1 MCGGPD
7 PMLLERELCFSVP
20 PSRAIEPAL
29 DTSPPSTAVT
39 VQASISTDHDEPT
52 GGDIAVPAL
61 LACSEDRLDCFFD
74 AIQKKPA
81 SPLLAAPTRLAVQP
95 APSAPL
101 GAATQYSPITNL
113 PEFRF
118 PVVGR
123 SYSCAAST
131 WWQAVVPQ
139 VLISVIIANDR
150 FSRVKPAN
158 TGQT

>member
-61 LACSEDRLDCFFD
+61 LACSEDRLDCFLD
-74 AIQKKPA
+74 AIHKKPA
-81 SPLLAAPTRLAVQP
+81 SPLLAAPTRLAVQL
-95 APSAPL
+95 APSRPPRRSSSRLANNKL
-101 GAATQYSPITNL
+101 ARIPISRRGQVLLT
-113 PEFRF
+113 
-118 PVVGR
+118 
-123 SYSCAAST
+123 T
-131 WWQAVVPQ
+131 WWQAVTPQ